1 MTIYSLDVLIFL
13 FGTSLLSYI
22 PLSIWISDKWCPGW
36 LCKNTTWLF
45 GWTTLLTAWTAI
57 LIKRLKSLPS
67 QIYQWLRS
75 HMAQFIHRI
84 QQDLFLWVIV
94 SSNFYLP
101 LGFAMDTSAISKEAK
116 GNSEH
121 VLRELQKCQA
131 QAIQLGPTQLTGPCQ
146 KKQRQH
152 TWLDPSLA
160 FSHCDLHTQIDRA
173 IR

>member
-1 MTIYSLDVLIFL
+1 MTKATHGSIHPSHTAGLVSLI
-13 FGTSLLSYI
+13 
-22 PLSIWISDKWCPGW
+22 
-36 LCKNTTWLF
+36 
-45 GWTTLLTAWTAI
+45 
-57 LIKRLKSLPS
+57 
-67 QIYQWLRS
+67 
-75 HMAQFIHRI
+75 
-84 QQDLFLWVIV
+84 IV

-101 LGFAMDTSAISKEAK
+101 LGFAMGTSTISKEAN

-160 FSHCDLHTQIDRA
+160 FSHYDLHTQIDRA